1 MKARKDIQVEDSPT
15 LDTNQSTP
23 QPTSQPEPVSKPGIF
38 KRALPWVIVAV
49 VFFIAGVG
57 LVFFTLYQNTN
68 NALTASKQDAA
79 QLSTQLSAAN
89 LDLQKAKNDLSTSQ
103 AALADSNNALDKA
116 QQLSILYKFEADVNT
131 ARTALAKQDPS
142 TARQALTI
150 AGTDLTELQKTSISV
165 DNIAGLQPQLDLAVT
180 YLESDVIKAS
190 AAMDTLYTNLLL
202 ISGNIK

>member
-1 MKARKDIQVEDSPT
+1 M
-15 LDTNQSTP
+15 
-23 QPTSQPEPVSKPGIF
+23 
-38 KRALPWVIVAV
+38 
-49 VFFIAGVG
+49 
-57 LVFFTLYQNTN
+57 
-68 NALTASKQDAA
+68 
-79 QLSTQLSAAN
+79 
-89 LDLQKAKNDLSTSQ
+89 
-103 AALADSNNALDKA
+103 ADSNNALDKA